1 MAIRG
6 LTDREASFPQIGV
19 IHKGDVKG
27 EKGPGRDLT
36 WFRFESQDVAAKQSF
51 RDHYGLEPVALHAFV
66 PYNTTEKNFEAWK
79 EEWAASSLRHRCDG
93 EYVTIQLQASGK
105 YKIPGVGERVLC
117 PGNCKPV
124 GRLKLIIPEL
134 KRLGYV
140 TLQTTSI
147 HDIMEITNNLR
158 AIEETRGSLT
168 GVPLI
173 VRRVP
178 REISTPSKDGMR
190 KRRTVSLVHIEA
202 RPDWVQMQLAA
213 MAEAALPPVSIPSEP
228 LALPSWP
235 GAVIEDDED
244 TAESESIPTVA
255 GSSAVMTREQFK
267 ARWESSDDGGGI
279 TYDDIAECAIAWGI
293 ARTPRTMQIDKVR
306 NLVLEAAGI
315 KDEDDDLTPKA
326 LEDEIK
332 RFCMT
337 LFDRNKTAAKNFFDA
352 EYADLS
358 FEDRQE
364 KFLQHKDRAWWID
377 AINQAMTEAV
387 ARGVSQDAIG
397 QAVEDNGGWGF
408 DDLDLSS
415 LRKIR
420 TSIVCTKGG
429 TQ

>member
-36 WFRFESQDVAAKQSF
+36 WFRFESQDVAAKQAF

-105 YKIPGVGERVLC
+105 YKIPGVDERVLC

-178 REISTPSKDGMR
+178 REISTPSKDGTR

-244 TAESESIPTVA
+244 SDTASAPVA
-255 GSSAVMTREQFK
+255 
-267 ARWESSDDGGGI
+267 DH
-279 TYDDIAECAIAWGI
+279 
-293 ARTPRTMQIDKVR
+293 
-306 NLVLEAAGI
+306 
-315 KDEDDDLTPKA
+315 KA
-326 LEDEIK
+326 LEDDIK
-332 RFCMT
+332 RFCMI
-337 LFDRNKTAAKNFFDA
+337 LFDRNRAEAKKFFDT

-358 FEDRQE
+358 FEGRQE
-364 KFLQHKDRAWWID
+364 KFLQHQNKAWWIE
-377 AINQAMTEAV
+377 AINQAMEEAT
-387 ARGVSQDAIG
+387 ARSVSQDAIG

-420 TSIVCTKGG
+420 TAIVCTEGAK
-429 TQ
+429 

>member
-36 WFRFESQDVAAKQSF
+36 WFRFESQDVAAKQAF

-105 YKIPGVGERVLC
+105 YKIPGVDERVLC
-117 PGNCKPV
+117 PGNCKAV

-178 REISTPSKDGMR
+178 REISTPSKDGAR

-235 GAVIEDDED
+235 GAVVEDEED
-244 TAESESIPTVA
+244 TTEI
-255 GSSAVMTREQFK
+255 TREQFK
-267 ARWESSDDGGGI
+267 ARGESDG
-279 TYDDIAECAIAWGI
+279 
-293 ARTPRTMQIDKVR
+293 
-306 NLVLEAAGI
+306 
-315 KDEDDDLTPKA
+315 DLTPKA
-326 LEDEIK
+326 LEDDIK

-337 LFDRNKTAAKNFFDA
+337 LFDRNKTEAKKFFDT
-352 EYADLS
+352 EYAGLS
-358 FEDRQE
+358 LEDRQE
-364 KFLQHKDRAWWID
+364 KFLQHQDKAWWID
-377 AINQAMTEAV
+377 AINQAMEEAT
-387 ARGVSQDAIG
+387 ARGVSQEAIG

-408 DDLDLSS
+408 DDLILFD

-420 TSIVCTKGG
+420 TAIVCTEGG
-429 TQ
+429 AK

>member
-36 WFRFESQDVAAKQSF
+36 WFRFESQDAAAKQAF
-51 RDHYGLEPVALHAFV
+51 RDHYGMEPVALHAFV

-93 EYVTIQLQASGK
+93 EHVTIILQASGK
-105 YKIPGVGERVLC
+105 YKIPGIDEKVLC

-158 AIEETRGSLT
+158 AIEQARGSLT

-178 REISTPSKDGMR
+178 REISTPGKDGTR

-228 LALPSWP
+228 LALPSWS
-235 GAVIEDDED
+235 GAVAEEDEESG
-244 TAESESIPTVA
+244 AESAPV
-255 GSSAVMTREQFK
+255 
-267 ARWESSDDGGGI
+267 
-279 TYDDIAECAIAWGI
+279 
-293 ARTPRTMQIDKVR
+293 IDH
-306 NLVLEAAGI
+306 
-315 KDEDDDLTPKA
+315 KA

-332 RFCMT
+332 RFCMD
-337 LFDRNKTAAKNFFDA
+337 LFDRNKTAAKVFFDA
-352 EYADLS
+352 EYGGLDYDA
-358 FEDRQE
+358 RQE
-364 KFLQHKDRAWWID
+364 KYVMHQDKSWWIET
-377 AINQAMTEAV
+377 INNAMGEAV
-387 ARGVSQDAIG
+387 ARGVSQDVIG

-408 DDLDLSS
+408 DDLELSA

-420 TSIVCTKGG
+420 TAIVCTEGAK
-429 TQ
+429 